1 MNLNK
6 IRVEEILK
14 KFLEEDCYFND
25 ISSEVINED
34 HTISAKI
41 ISKSSGYISGLEEIN
56 LLFNLLNIKVK
67 LYKKDGERINLGDI
81 IVTLEGNI
89 RNILLG
95 ERLALNLLTH
105 MSSITTTTKKFL
117 NIINESGKNIILACT
132 RKTLPGLR
140 IFQKKAVKIGGGD
153 THRFSLDDMI
163 LLKDTHLKYY
173 NGNIEKLLKVVKEK
187 ASFTKKIEIEIEKV
201 EDIVPAVKNGAD
213 IIMCDNMTPENVRK
227 SIELLDQSN
236 LRKNKNILIEVSG
249 GITLDNIQKYID
261 VNPDIISTSDI
272 TSFPL
277 IKVDLSLR
285 FD

>member
-25 ISSEVINED
+25 ISSEVIHED